1 LRNNTGE
8 VTTQVMSSGLVA
20 FVFITLIT
28 LVGIF
33 CYVIVHLQNLHSK
46 ERDDLTKKLMAKNL
60 TEYQQERAYADYY
73 AVKKEEVKHQPVP
86 QESQYLTL
94 SELENDPVALAQLND
109 HVESI
114 TR

>member
-1 LRNNTGE
+1 
-8 VTTQVMSSGLVA
+8 MSSGLVA
-20 FVFITLIT
+20 FVFVTLIA

-33 CYVIVHLQNLHSK
+33 CYVIVHLQNLHAK

-60 TEYQQERAYADYY
+60 TEFQQERAYADYY
-73 AVKKEEVKHQPVP
+73 AVKKEEVKIQQVP
-86 QESQYLTL
+86 QSSNYLSL
-94 SELENDPVALAQLND
+94 SELENDPVALEQLNN

>member
-1 LRNNTGE
+1 
-8 VTTQVMSSGLVA
+8 MSSGLVA
-20 FVFITLIT
+20 FVFVTLNA

-33 CYVIVHLQNLHSK
+33 CYVIVHLQNLHAK

-60 TEYQQERAYADYY
+60 TEFQQERAYADYY
-73 AVKKEEVKHQPVP
+73 AVKKEEVKIQQVP
-86 QESQYLTL
+86 QSSNYLSL
-94 SELENDPVALAQLND
+94 SELENDPVALEQLNN